1 MNNIIE
7 ISASLAECCIFV
19 RLCNGYLGFKNEKLK
34 WLKSLCL
41 FVILSLIDVYL
52 SQLNGFEIIS
62 IILLLLFIFTYSM
75 IFLKG
80 KMLEKAIVSI
90 IPPTTVLPI
99 NLIVITTFGALSGN
113 DRSAS
118 LVGGEM
124 RIPVLFFTKAL
135 FFLTCEILIR
145 TKDKRSIN
153 LTGYQWAIQISC
165 FFISFIMT
173 SLLWKIS
180 RRYND
185 TSPLFLTIFLMIAAL
200 NVLLYI
206 LMNNMQRDNVTKEE
220 YHLLKA
226 NLASQE
232 KFAVEAKERYT
243 EMKVLRHDVKHYL
256 TATAELIT
264 DGKPEKAKSYIESV
278 INEKINSTVIGVNTG
293 SAVIDA
299 VINRRMEVCAERE
312 IEMKCL
318 IDTQFVSGNDID
330 VSILLSNLLDNAI
343 EGCSNCNLPQI
354 ELTVRR
360 KKSLTYIMV
369 KNSIACSVLNEN
381 PKLKTRKKDKSTH
394 GYGIRSIKNIAQ
406 KYSGSVDFIEKNSC
420 FIAEIW
426 LKMEKLCYS

>member
-41 FVILSLIDVYL
+41 FVILSLIDVFL

-75 IFLKG
+75 IFLNG

-90 IPPTTVLPI
+90 IPTTTVLPI
-99 NLIVITTFGALSGN
+99 NLIVITAFGALSGN

-135 FFLTCEILIR
+135 FFLACEILIR
-145 TKDKRSIN
+145 TKNKRSTN

-165 FFISFIMT
+165 LFISFIMA
-173 SLLWKIS
+173 SLLWNIS
-180 RRYND
+180 RTYND

-200 NVLLYI
+200 NILLYI
-206 LMNNMQRDNVTKEE
+206 LMNKMQRDNISKEE
-220 YHLLKA
+220 FHLLKA
-226 NLASQE
+226 SLASQE
-232 KFAVEAKERYT
+232 KFAVEAKGRYT
-243 EMKVLRHDVKHYL
+243 EMKAMRHDVKHYL
-256 TATAELIT
+256 SAAAELIT
-264 DGKPEKAKSYIESV
+264 DGKPEKAKSYIERV
-278 INEKINSTVIGVNTG
+278 INEKINPSVVGVNTG

-299 VINRRMEVCAERE
+299 VINRRLEICAEKR

-318 IDTQFVSGNDID
+318 IDTQFVPQNDVD

-343 EGCSNCNLPQI
+343 EGCSGDDAPQI
-354 ELTVRR
+354 ELVVRR
-360 KKSLTYIMV
+360 KKSLTYITV
-369 KNSIACSVLNEN
+369 KNSIACSVLDEN
-381 PKLKTRKKDKSTH
+381 PKLQTNKKDKSAH
-394 GYGIRSIKNIAQ
+394 GYGIRSIRNIAE
-406 KYSGSVDFIEKNSC
+406 KYGGSVEFLEEKGF

-426 LKMEKLCYS
+426 LELEK